1 MHRASFD
8 EIESFLNTG
17 GETRNFVRAIRP
29 VVRRKL
35 TPELIE
41 NLAQRQRAHWE
52 KLHTTLMDSAMFAK
66 WVASIPGCATCKRDF
81 LELIKI
87 NPPRFD
93 DWFRWGW
100 EIHNAV
106 SRKLNKTEFTW
117 EKACELWGYREVS
130 PVIENR

>member
-1 MHRASFD
+1 MHAATFAD
-8 EIESFLNTG
+8 IEARLNTPG
-17 GETRNFVRAIRP
+17 STSH
-29 VVRRKL
+29 VVYRKERVQL
-35 TPELIE
+35 TPRATEDLFR
-41 NLAQRQRAHWE
+41 RQRAHWE
-52 KLHTTLMDSAMFAK
+52 KLHTQTFDAITFAE

-93 DWFRWGW
+93 DWWKWGW

-117 EKACELWGYREVS
+117 AEFEEKYPQEYS
-130 PVIENR
+130 